1 MRHALGRQAER
12 GEPLL
17 GEHRRRL
24 LVGPRRGRR
33 VVHGVVVPGNQPCE
47 VPVEGGEVTPFVQ
60 LVEGREDLCQV
71 DGVVVRAVVLEPA
84 VEQVGDLG
92 SDPLRQ
98 RGRAQCGDIG
108 VPPAPQGLH
117 LCDSAR
123 MSADSLE
130 SVRRA
135 GVETTGI
142 EIIDEADRTARPA
155 DLFWPWFAANVSVFG
170 ISYGSF
176 VLGFGI
182 SFVQAL
188 VVSLVG
194 IVVSF
199 LLCGL
204 VAVAGKR
211 GSAPTMVISRAAFG
225 VQGQKLPGV
234 VSWVVSIG
242 WETFLAIMA
251 TLATA
256 TVMRELGWGGGTP
269 TKVVAMLVVAALIV
283 TASVA
288 GYHLIMRLQSVLTWL
303 TGIATLLY
311 LALTVRHIDWSALT
325 ALEGGSTQQV
335 LGALI
340 MVMTGFGL
348 GWINIAAD
356 WSRYQSRQAPSGAI
370 VAWNTLGGA
379 LAPALLVAY
388 GIGLAGSDEALS
400 AGIAADPVGT
410 LATILPTWYL
420 VIFGVA
426 AVLALVSGAV
436 LGIYS
441 SGLTLLSL
449 GVRIPRPAAAGLD
462 GLLLT
467 LGTIYVVFFAEN
479 FLGPFQSFLIT
490 LGVPLAAWAGI
501 FLSDLALRRRDY
513 DEEALFDARGRYGSI
528 DWTSVG
534 TMVLTSVI
542 GWGLVTNAMPDSTW
556 NNWQGYL
563 LKAFMGTELVEDP
576 AGNYWAG
583 DWSYANLGVIV
594 ALVLAF
600 VITWVARRGTVRRQE
615 EQA

>member
-1 MRHALGRQAER
+1 
-12 GEPLL
+12 
-17 GEHRRRL
+17 
-24 LVGPRRGRR
+24 
-33 VVHGVVVPGNQPCE
+33 
-47 VPVEGGEVTPFVQ
+47 VTILYVILAAPTI
-60 LVEGREDLCQV
+60 DLA
-71 DGVVVRAVVLEPA
+71 AV
-84 VEQVGDLG
+84 
-92 SDPLRQ
+92 
-98 RGRAQCGDIG
+98 
-108 VPPAPQGLH
+108 
-117 LCDSAR
+117 
-123 MSADSLE
+123 M
-130 SVRRA
+130 
-135 GVETTGI
+135 
-142 EIIDEADRTARPA
+142 ARP
-155 DLFWPWFAANVSVFG
+155 DGG
-170 ISYGSF
+170 IGQ
-176 VLGFGI
+176 VIG
-182 SFVQAL
+182 AL
-188 VVSLVG
+188 V
-194 IVVSF
+194 
-199 LLCGL
+199 
-204 VAVAGKR
+204 
-211 GSAPTMVISRAAFG
+211 
-225 VQGQKLPGV
+225 
-234 VSWVVSIG
+234 
-242 WETFLAIMA
+242 
-251 TLATA
+251 
-256 TVMRELGWGGGTP
+256 
-269 TKVVAMLVVAALIV
+269 
-283 TASVA
+283 
-288 GYHLIMRLQSVLTWL
+288 
-303 TGIATLLY
+303 
-311 LALTVRHIDWSALT
+311 
-325 ALEGGSTQQV
+325 
-335 LGALI
+335 

-356 WSRYQSRQAPSGAI
+356 WSRYQRRDASGGAI
-370 VAWNTLGGA
+370 VFWNTFGGA
-379 LAPALLVAY
+379 VAPVLLLTYGLLLAASNPKL
-388 GIGLAGSDEALS
+388 EE
-400 AGIAADPVGT
+400 GIAADPVGT

>member
-1 MRHALGRQAER
+1 MW
-12 GEPLL
+12 
-17 GEHRRRL
+17 
-24 LVGPRRGRR
+24 
-33 VVHGVVVPGNQPCE
+33 
-47 VPVEGGEVTPFVQ
+47 
-60 LVEGREDLCQV
+60 
-71 DGVVVRAVVLEPA
+71 
-84 VEQVGDLG
+84 
-92 SDPLRQ
+92 
-98 RGRAQCGDIG
+98 
-108 VPPAPQGLH
+108 
-117 LCDSAR
+117 DSAG
-123 MSADSLE
+123 MSAPSSSRDTLE
-130 SVRRA
+130 TIRRA

-142 EIIDEADRTARPA
+142 EIIEESDRTARPR

-176 VLGFGI
+176 VLDFGI
-182 SFVQAL
+182 SLGQAVL
-188 VVSLVG
+188 VSVVG

-211 GSAPTMVISRAAFG
+211 GSAPTMIISRASFG
-225 VQGQKLPGV
+225 VHGQKLPGV
-234 VSWVVSIG
+234 VSWIVSIG

-256 TVMRELGWGGGTP
+256 TVMRELGWGGGTG

-303 TGIATLLY
+303 TGLATIVY
-311 LALTVRHIDWSALT
+311 VALTLQHVQWEALGQ
-325 ALEGGSTQQV
+325 LEGGSPQQV

-356 WSRYQSRQAPSGAI
+356 WSRYQRRDASSGAI
-370 VAWNTLGGA
+370 VSWNTLGGA
-379 LAPALLVAY
+379 LAPCLLVAY
-388 GIGLAGSDEALS
+388 GIGLAGSDEALRT
-400 AGIAADPVGT
+400 GIAADPIGT

-420 VIFGVA
+420 VVFGVT

-462 GLLLT
+462 GVLLT
-467 LGTIYVVFFAEN
+467 LGTIWVVFFAQD

-501 FLSDLALRRRDY
+501 FLSDLALRRGDY
-513 DEEALFDARGRYGSI
+513 DEAALFDSRGRYGSV
-528 DWTSVG
+528 DWISIA
-534 TMVLTSVI
+534 TMVLVSVI

-563 LKAFMGTELVEDP
+563 LKAFLGTELVQDP
-576 AGNYWAG
+576 AGNYWEG

-594 ALVLAF
+594 SLVLAF
-600 VITWVARRGTVRRQE
+600 VITWVARRPVVRRQE
-615 EQA
+615 RADD